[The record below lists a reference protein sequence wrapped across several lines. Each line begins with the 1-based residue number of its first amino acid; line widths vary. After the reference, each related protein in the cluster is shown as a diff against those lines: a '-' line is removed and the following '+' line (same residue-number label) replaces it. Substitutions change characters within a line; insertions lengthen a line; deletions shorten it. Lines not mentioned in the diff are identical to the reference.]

1 MSKAFKDECREGKL
15 YEDTINLPNSFERID
30 GSFRNTPT
38 GKTFTASL
46 MDCRDNWDST
56 KLHMDYVDQQSK
68 ILVDVKTSTM
78 TGKCFSKALIQLQA
92 FKNKFPDYKT
102 IYIYKGIK
110 NRDTISYLKRLM
122 NMGLLDDYHSR
133 GVNMVKLESMM
144 NGDAVNLEKF
154 FQMNKETKRLILVML
169 PKWVALLGMIVL
181 MIKLMQLKRVV
192 IGLL

>member
-1 MSKAFKDECREGKL
+1 MSKKEIIELLESIDQNINDGNLDDAQIDIAINLRSLYKDLVNGEAFKDECREGKL

-144 NGDAVNLEKF
+144 NGDTVNLEKF
-154 FQMNKETKRLILVML
+154 F
-169 PKWVALLGMIVL
+169 
-181 MIKLMQLKRVV
+181 
-192 IGLL
+192 